1 LVLLRRG
8 KSMNKVKKGL
18 LVTIGLLSMGLGL
31 IGVILPVLPTTPFLL
46 LASVCFVK
54 GSDRFDRWFK
64 GTKLYQKHLET
75 FVESKKMTLKQK
87 WTILLFADF
96 MLMFPF
102 ILIDSLHM
110 RLFLILLI
118 LCKFYY
124 FFVKIETIKN

>member
-1 LVLLRRG
+1 
-8 KSMNKVKKGL
+8 MNKVKKGL

-102 ILIDSLHM
+102 ISIDSLHM

>member
-1 LVLLRRG
+1 
-8 KSMNKVKKGL
+8 MNKVKKGL

-102 ILIDSLHM
+102 I
-110 RLFLILLI
+110 
-118 LCKFYY
+118 
-124 FFVKIETIKN
+124 